1 VFAGEGSFEKLYDR
15 MARPVA
21 GHDGHG
27 LLGTVEA
34 VQWLAGA
41 STRATAA
48 ATCAAN
54 CGPVNR
60 AHSAHSPT
68 LKGRLGPKST
78 VFSAFRLDSARCKL
92 AFTSSERRFHA
103 F

>member
-1 VFAGEGSFEKLYDR
+1 VFAGEGRLVELFYRKAVLLPDM
-15 MARPVA
+15 MAMISLATVVA
-21 GHDGHG
+21 
-27 LLGTVEA
+27 LR
-34 VQWLAGA
+34 WLAKA
-41 STRATAA
+41 ATRLYAA
-48 ATCAAN
+48 ATCPAKQ
-54 CGPVNR
+54 GPVNR